1 MNNKTILVAG
11 ATGQQGGAVA
21 RYLLKQPGFAVRALT
36 RDSAKPAA
44 RSLAQA
50 GAEVVQGDLDDPAS
64 VRRALE
70 GAWGAFSVQNFM
82 ETGYDGEI
90 RQGKL
95 LADTIE
101 LAGDELTMLQV
112 AETLGRVLGRNVK
125 YIQVPW
131 EQFRQDAGEEMT
143 DMYRWFNY
151 VGYHVDIATLRKEYP
166 NLSTLEKALRQ
177 QDWAAA
183 AAATRRAA

>member
-21 RYLLKQPGFAVRALT
+21 RHLLKQPGFAVRALT
-36 RDSAKPAA
+36 RDSSKPAA

-50 GAEVVQGDLDDPAS
+50 GAEVVRGDLDDPAS

-125 YIQVPW
+125 CIQAPW

-143 DMYRWFNY
+143 NMYRWFNY